1 MSDLNDRLERLRQA
15 GRLNRRTVALPDAGS
30 RPAIDQ
36 SPPAAQSSARAA
48 ALGDLTDLPGTE
60 VVRGTDGGFVL
71 RTVRYDLGHSQ
82 GQVRVGDLLGLPA
95 GYGAIAAN
103 DPDLAGLDF
112 RRVAFIDT
120 ETSGL
125 AGGTGTIVFLTG
137 VGRFEDDAYVVRQY
151 FARNPAEEPAYL
163 PHLANLLADATGL
176 VSFNGKSFDLPLLRT
191 RFMMAGLHPPDLTLP
206 HLDLLHPARRLW
218 RERLGACNFGRL
230 ESEVL
235 GYARSGQ
242 DVPSWLIPSLWF
254 RFAAGENN
262 VDDMA
267 HVLYH
272 NLHDIVSMA
281 PLAHI
286 VCGTF
291 GGAIE
296 PHPGDLLALAHSHAG
311 RGRHNEAEAAYHRAL
326 KASLSPMQRSA
337 ALAGLAASLKGQNR
351 QDEAAT
357 WWQALAEL
365 KVPDIEPYIELAK
378 YQEWER
384 KDLSAALYWTQK
396 GREQVGRWRPGYQR
410 TQVLAEIDHRQERLL
425 RKLARGEENGG
436 RLASGG

>member
-1 MSDLNDRLERLRQA
+1 MSDLHDRLDRLRQA
-15 GRLNRRTVALPDAGS
+15 GRLNRRPVAPPDAGP
-30 RPAIDQ
+30 RPTIDQ
-36 SPPAAQSSARAA
+36 PPPPAPLSARTAPLSA
-48 ALGDLTDLPGTE
+48 LTDLPGTE
-60 VVRGTDGGFVL
+60 VVRGADGDFVL
-71 RTVRYDLGHSQ
+71 RTVRYELGYSQ
-82 GQVRVGDLLGLPA
+82 GQVRVGDLLDLPA

-112 RRVAFIDT
+112 RRVVFIDT

-137 VGRFEDDAYVVRQY
+137 VGRFEDDGYVVRQY
-151 FARNPAEEPAYL
+151 FARTPAEEPAYL
-163 PHLANLLADATGL
+163 PHLADLLADVTGL

-191 RFMMAGLHPPDLTLP
+191 RFTMAGLRPPNLALP

-218 RERLGACNFGRL
+218 RDRLGACNFGRL

-235 GYARSGQ
+235 GYERSGQ

-296 PHPGDLLALAHSHAG
+296 PHAGDLLALANSHAG
-311 RGRHNEAEAAYHRAL
+311 RGRHSEAEAVYHRAL

-337 ALAGLAASLKGQNR
+337 ALAGLAASLKSQDR
-351 QDEAAT
+351 QDEAAI
-357 WWQALAEL
+357 WWQAQVEL
-365 KVPDIEPYIELAK
+365 NAPDVGPYIELAK
-378 YQEWER
+378 YHEWER
-384 KDLSAALYWTQK
+384 KDPSAALDWTQK
-396 GREQVGRWRPGYQR
+396 GRQLAERWRPGYQR
-410 TQVLAEIDHRQERLL
+410 TQTLAEIDHRLERLL
-425 RKLARGEENGG
+425 RKLANR
-436 RLASGG
+436 ASGRG